1 MDGTVAVVTGATG
14 AIGSAAAA
22 RLAAAGAAVHLVA
35 RDGDGLAEVAARLGP
50 ATAAHHVDPTDPAAI
65 EQVFAALAA
74 AGTPADALI
83 HAVGSTLLKPAHT
96 TSDDELVELFRVN
109 VGSAFAA
116 LRSFVRALPRDR
128 GGAVVLFSSAATS
141 IGLVNHEAISAAKGA
156 IDGLVTSAA
165 ATYAGRRIR
174 VNAIAPG
181 LVVSN
186 LTRRLVDNEATRRAS
201 EAMHPLGRLG
211 EAAEIGALAAFLV
224 SADAAWITGQTI
236 VADGGLSGVKLPPS
250 LTAQR

>member
-1 MDGTVAVVTGATG
+1 MGVSVAVVTGATG
-14 AIGSAAAA
+14 AIGASTAR
-22 RLAAAGAAVHLVA
+22 RLATAGVAVHLVA
-35 RDGDGLAEVAARLGP
+35 RDGDALAGLVSSIGAG
-50 ATAAHHVDPTDPAAI
+50 ATGHPVDPTDPAALDG
-65 EQVFAALAA
+65 VFAGLAA
-74 AGTPADALI
+74 AGTPAEALV

-96 TSDDELVELFRVN
+96 TSDEELVELFRVN

-128 GGAVVLFSSAATS
+128 GGSVVLFSSAATR
-141 IGLVNHEAISAAKGA
+141 IGLVNHEAIAAAKGA

-211 EAAEIGALAAFLV
+211 EADEIAALAAFLV
-224 SADAAWITGQTI
+224 SDDASWITGQSI
-236 VADGGLSGVKLPPS
+236 VADGGLSGVKPPPS
-250 LTAQR
+250 LTAPR